1 LFFCCFSFFHFS
13 MPAQELSLH
22 IPLSNKNL
30 DGALQIISL
39 TDGYLMMGQSNCV
52 EDRPLKTCLGLHRVD
67 HSGSVVWQRA
77 YPGEDD
83 LLALRPNGR
92 TMTIQDSIIFVA
104 TEGFVG
110 EDIFIRMMAFRLADG
125 ELLYEQDHEFWPR
138 PTAFFTTTLVPAES
152 SELILAGHLRYPGL
166 GEVFLLRFDRTLN
179 LLQDRRLGQSPSS
192 KRESRLDKGKQGGY
206 LLAYKEF
213 VFNTTVVTMIA
224 ELDEDLEIVQARE
237 VPETYTGRPSSSPN
251 LLDAPDGGYYLVSEV
266 DYWDSIPLN
275 HAQMWLWPTCVYKL
289 GPAFELEWQYAF
301 TAQGSAEHIS
311 AKLTAEGHVF
321 GVGATDY
328 FDFFNVFYPDRRSLD
343 GWCFLLDVA
352 GNLLW
357 ERRIADI
364 RGTKGG
370 RFWDG
375 LQTGQGFAIAGV
387 ISRHNPTGVPFN
399 NDPDVW
405 FLTLDENGCWNGNCS
420 DIIVIDGDSTSY
432 TNAKELPTAGPPSKA
447 YPNPTAGMLT
457 LEREDAGFGRPRL
470 ARVADLSGRV
480 VAEIA
485 LHAPK
490 AILNLSGLPAGAYI
504 LTEWRE
510 GELLSTHKV
519 IVQP

>member
-1 LFFCCFSFFHFS
+1 
-13 MPAQELSLH
+13 M
-22 IPLSNKNL
+22 
-30 DGALQIISL
+30 QIISL
-39 TDGYLMMGQSNCV
+39 ADGYLMMGQSNCV

-67 HSGSVVWQRA
+67 HSGSVVWQQA
-77 YPGEDD
+77 YPGEDN

-92 TMTIQDSIIFVA
+92 TMALQDSIIFVA
-104 TEGFVG
+104 AERFVG
-110 EDIFIRMMAFRLADG
+110 EDVFIRMMAFSLSDG
-125 ELLYEQDHEFWPR
+125 GLLYEQDHEFWPR
-138 PTAFFTTTLVPAES
+138 PAAFYTTTLVPAES
-152 SELILAGHLRYPGL
+152 GELILAGHLRYPGQ
-166 GEVFLLRFDRTLN
+166 GEVFLLRFDRELN
-179 LLQDRRLGQSPSS
+179 LLEDRRLGHSPSS
-192 KRESRLDKGKQGGY
+192 KQASRLDRGAQGGY
-206 LLAYKEF
+206 LLTYGEF
-213 VFNTTVVTMIA
+213 VFSTTIIMMIA
-224 ELDEDLEIVQARE
+224 ELDEDLNVVQARE
-237 VPETYTGRPSSSPN
+237 VPETYTTGKFNSPN
-251 LLDAPDGGYYLVSEV
+251 LLDAPDGGYYLVAEA
-266 DYWDSIPLN
+266 DQRDSIPLA
-275 HAQMWLWPTCVYKL
+275 HQQMWPWPTCVYKL

-301 TAQGSAEHIS
+301 TARGSAEHLS
-311 AKLTAEGHVF
+311 AKLTAEGHLF
-321 GVGATDY
+321 GVGGTDY
-328 FDFFNVFYPDRRSLD
+328 FNVFDVFEPDRRSID

-375 LQTGQGFAIAGV
+375 LQTERGFAIAGD
-387 ISRHNPTGVPFN
+387 INRLNPTGVPFN

-405 FLTLDENGCWNGNCS
+405 FLTLDENGCWNGNCN

-432 TNAKELPTAGPPSKA
+432 TNATERPTAGPPSKA
-447 YPNPTAGMLT
+447 YPNPTTGVLT

>member
-1 LFFCCFSFFHFS
+1 
-13 MPAQELSLH
+13 LH
-22 IPLSNKNL
+22 IPLSDSNL
-30 DGALQIISL
+30 DGAKQLIEL
-39 TDGYLMMGQSNCV
+39 TDGYLLMGESHCAPTA
-52 EDRPLKTCLGLHRVD
+52 PLVTCALIMRLSELGEVI
-67 HSGSVVWQRA
+67 WARA
-77 YPGEDD
+77 YPSKAGEQG
-83 LLALRPNGR
+83 LKPNGR
-92 TMTIQDSIIFVA
+92 TMALHGDTIFVA
-104 TEGFVG
+104 AEAFQG
-110 EDIFIRMMAFRLADG
+110 EQKTIRMMAFRLEDG

-138 PTAFFTTTLVPAES
+138 PAAFFTTTLLAADQG
-152 SELILAGHLRYPGL
+152 ELILAGHLRYPAQR
-166 GEVFLLRFDRTLN
+166 EVFLLRFDRALN

-405 FLTLDENGCWNGNCS
+405 FLTLDENGCWNGNCN

-432 TNAKELPTAGPPSKA
+432 TNAKELPTAGPLSKA
-447 YPNPTAGMLT
+447 YPNPTAGVLT
-457 LEREDAGFGRPRL
+457 LEREDAGFARPRL

-490 AILNLSGLPAGAYI
+490 AILNLSGLPTGTYI